1 MVLDG
6 SDAAPIGI
14 STWDEAKQGLNQDS
28 CSIEPHSLVE
38 TNSYNSY
45 EGSRNDAETKDF
57 TDENVKSVLPEEVPE
72 VEKSSSDAKSE
83 KDNVKHDRLSHA
95 VPPGLDELRAKQ
107 LVLKVNPQP
116 VRLEMSYIE

>member
-6 SDAAPIGI
+6 SGAAPIGI
-14 STWDEAKQGLNQDS
+14 STWDEAKQGLNRDS
-28 CSIEPHSLVE
+28 CSIEQHSLVE
-38 TNSYNSY
+38 TNSDNSY

-83 KDNVKHDRLSHA
+83 KDNVKHDRLSALSHQA
-95 VPPGLDELRAKQ
+95 SMNSRAKQ
-107 LVLKVNPQP
+107 IVLKVNPQL
-116 VRLEMSYIE
+116 VRPEMSYIE